1 MDKKNEAPRGPRS
14 NAGTTTNLV
23 NNPDTCKPKSAPI
36 QSVTATTRMDC
47 CAFIGRS
54 QEDRAMRKMKAPGIR
69 GMNLYRALAYC
80 AKLTSAVWSKMDVMD
95 TLDLWKVFKAYILND
110 FQDAG
115 LMIPPR
121 CVDAWGQCKVLIE
134 KEDGR

>member
-1 MDKKNEAPRGPRS
+1 MSKKNEAPRGPRS

-36 QSVTATTRMDC
+36 QSVTATTRMKC

-69 GMNLYRALAYC
+69 GMNLYRALACC
-80 AKLTSAVWSKMDVMD
+80 AKLTSAVWSKMEVMD

-110 FQDAG
+110 FQDAEF
-115 LMIPPR
+115 MIPPQF
-121 CVDAWGQCKVLIE
+121 VDVWGRCKVLID
-134 KEDGR
+134 KEVGR